1 MGEGLHVQAGQMSQD
16 GSNTINSANDFLTQI
31 RGLESSVAELLGIWR
46 GPAAGAF
53 RNSFDSKTSELMA
66 FKNLLEERGENIQT
80 ASKILQNNED
90 ELTAR
95 ANSMFR
101 SGHMQ

>member
-1 MGEGLHVQAGQMSQD
+1 MGEGLHVQAGQMNQD
-16 GSNTINSANDFLTQI
+16 GSNTINSANDFLNQI
-31 RGLESSVAELLGIWR
+31 HGLESSVAELLGIWK

-53 RNSFDSKTSELMA
+53 RNSFEGKTDQLMA

-80 ASKILQNNED
+80 ASNILQNNED

-95 ANSMFR
+95 ANTMFR
-101 SGHMQ
+101 NDRI